1 MNKCGAETHLPPALK
16 TNREDNI
23 MQTKF
28 DVGQTVYIPFKIIK
42 ISATKNIEYKV
53 RSLHSLSSPFYTDII
68 EQDLLKWK
76 EEIDNE
82 IIYCKNCK
90 YRGKVGGASVCN
102 YVYNY
107 VYYGWKDDDFCSK
120 ARKVEVDE

>member
-1 MNKCGAETHLPPALK
+1 
-16 TNREDNI
+16 

-90 YRGKVGGASVCN
+90 YHGKVCGASVCN
-102 YVYNY
+102 YNY
-107 VYYGWKDDDFCSK
+107 VCYGWEDDDFCSK
-120 ARKVEVDE
+120 AKRYEG

>member
-1 MNKCGAETHLPPALK
+1 
-16 TNREDNI
+16 

-42 ISATKNIEYKV
+42 ISATKTSMGKDNIEYKV
-53 RSLHSLSSPFYTDII
+53 RSLHSLSSSIYTDIA
-68 EQDLLKWK
+68 EQDLLKCK
-76 EEIDNE
+76 KEIDNE

-107 VYYGWKDDDFCSK
+107 VYYGWEDDDFCSK
-120 ARKVEVDE
+120 ARRIEVDV